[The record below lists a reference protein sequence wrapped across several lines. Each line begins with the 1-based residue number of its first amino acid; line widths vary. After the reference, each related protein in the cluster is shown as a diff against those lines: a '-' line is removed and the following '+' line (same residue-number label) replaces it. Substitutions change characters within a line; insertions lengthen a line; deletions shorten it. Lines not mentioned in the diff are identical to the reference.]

1 MKNPT
6 TLTVTSLISVIAF
19 ALHWADEITR
29 GLETAKIANLPG
41 VFILIVWLFGTLVV
55 RERLLGRIIML
66 LGGIMGFAVLVLHMT
81 GGGLTGGRIANTT
94 GIFFWVV
101 TALTLGTA
109 SAITAILAV
118 LELWNS
124 WRKKPANV

>member
-1 MKNPT
+1 MKNST
-6 TLTVTSLISVIAF
+6 TLTITSLIGAIAF
-19 ALHWADEITR
+19 ALHWADEISR

-55 RERLLGRIIML
+55 RERLAGRIIML
-66 LGGIMGFAVLVLHMT
+66 FFGIAGFGVLALHMT
-81 GGGLTGGRIANTT
+81 GGGLTGGRIANTS

-109 SAITAILAV
+109 SAITAILASM
-118 LELWNS
+118 ELWNS
-124 WRKKPANV
+124 WRRRRATV